1 MIAES
6 ESVAAWKSG
15 SLLIELQFDWS
26 SRFWRN
32 KVSESTFI
40 FPLFEFCWKVVDAI
54 TSFVSEWAPLV
65 LQNSNFS
72 KKFGSMVDP
81 FFWSRCLITFCC
93 FNMTYNGSEH
103 QYILPIHARSIKI
116 TPYNIYRLLTWSL
129 WLNVSASVFCLAVN
143 DASNNINWEAISS
156 SCFLWSDLTL
166 FISAVCI
173 KQIITIS

>member
-1 MIAES
+1 MALKLCVYWNLEMQYNYSYDDKLTSAIWSSSMMAES

-40 FPLFEFCWKVVDAI
+40 FPSFEFCCEVADVI
-54 TSFVSEWAPLV
+54 TSFVSEWSPLV

-72 KKFGSMVDP
+72 KKFGSIVDP

-93 FNMTYNGSEH
+93 FNITYNGSEH
-103 QYILPIHARSIKI
+103 QDILPIHARSIK
-116 TPYNIYRLLTWSL
+116 
-129 WLNVSASVFCLAVN
+129 C
-143 DASNNINWEAISS
+143 INY
-156 SCFLWSDLTL
+156 
-166 FISAVCI
+166 
-173 KQIITIS
+173 TI

>member
-15 SLLIELQFDWS
+15 SLFIELQFDWS

-93 FNMTYNGSEH
+93 FNITYNGSEH
-103 QYILPIHARSIKI
+103 QDILPIHARSIKMYKLHHI
-116 TPYNIYRLLTWSL
+116 IL
-129 WLNVSASVFCLAVN
+129 
-143 DASNNINWEAISS
+143 ISS
-156 SCFLWSDLTL
+156 LPGLCGSTYLQVFSVWPSMTPQT
-166 FISAVCI
+166 ISAGRRYHQAAFCDLI
-173 KQIITIS
+173 